1 VATLT
6 TYTQAGRPMTVK
18 TPLGPDNLLLIGFS
32 GREAISQ
39 LFEYSLELIA
49 PNQAEIPFDKLLAQK
64 VSVALELSDGQK
76 RYFSGIVRRFS
87 QGHRDDTFTY
97 YRMEVVPQ
105 FWLLKKKIQSRIFQH
120 KTVPDILKDVFK
132 GLDVGYEIQGTFSP
146 REYCV
151 QYRESDFDFAS
162 RLMEEEGIYYFFTHT
177 ADGHKTIVANLP
189 QSHPD
194 VAPATLIYE
203 EMTGGVRKEDRVA
216 VWEKGQELRSG
227 KFTLWD
233 HCFEL
238 PHKHLEAEKIIPE
251 TVKSGK
257 ADHKLKVGNNDR
269 LEIYDY
275 PGGYAKRFD
284 GVNKSGGDQSSE
296 LQKVFQDNLRTVGI
310 RMQEEAAPSVVI
322 HGLSNC
328 RQLSAGHRFTL
339 QRHFNADGKYLLT
352 ALDHTASLSAHYRA
366 GDAGEFS
373 YENSFTCIPSDMVF
387 RPPRMT
393 PKPRVDGSQ
402 TAVVVGP
409 PGEEIFTDKY
419 SRVKV
424 QFHWDRSGQNDADS
438 SCWVRVAT
446 LWAGKQWGVIHIP
459 RIGHE
464 VVVDFLEGDPDRPII
479 VGSVYN
485 ADMMP
490 PYALPDNRTQSGVK
504 SRSSLQG
511 GPANFNELRFE
522 DKKGSEQ
529 IFLHA
534 EKDSLFETEHDNTE
548 WVGHD
553 EKITID
559 HDQTTVVHHD
569 RTETVDH
576 DEKITIGNNRTTDV
590 GKDETLTVGQH
601 IKIDAGQQITI
612 QTGASK
618 IVMKSD
624 GTIQIQ
630 GISITVEGTKSIE
643 NKGVLITSEASG
655 IHTIKGSLV
664 KIN

>member
-1 VATLT
+1 MATLT

-76 RYFSGIVRRFS
+76 RYFSGVVRRFS

-251 TVKSGK
+251 TV
-257 ADHKLKVGNNDR
+257 
-269 LEIYDY
+269 
-275 PGGYAKRFD
+275 
-284 GVNKSGGDQSSE
+284 
-296 LQKVFQDNLRTVGI
+296 
-310 RMQEEAAPSVVI
+310 
-322 HGLSNC
+322 
-328 RQLSAGHRFTL
+328 
-339 QRHFNADGKYLLT
+339 
-352 ALDHTASLSAHYRA
+352 
-366 GDAGEFS
+366 
-373 YENSFTCIPSDMVF
+373 
-387 RPPRMT
+387 
-393 PKPRVDGSQ
+393 
-402 TAVVVGP
+402 
-409 PGEEIFTDKY
+409 
-419 SRVKV
+419 
-424 QFHWDRSGQNDADS
+424 
-438 SCWVRVAT
+438 
-446 LWAGKQWGVIHIP
+446 
-459 RIGHE
+459 
-464 VVVDFLEGDPDRPII
+464 
-479 VGSVYN
+479 
-485 ADMMP
+485 
-490 PYALPDNRTQSGVK
+490 
-504 SRSSLQG
+504 
-511 GPANFNELRFE
+511 
-522 DKKGSEQ
+522 
-529 IFLHA
+529 
-534 EKDSLFETEHDNTE
+534 
-548 WVGHD
+548 
-553 EKITID
+553 
-559 HDQTTVVHHD
+559 
-569 RTETVDH
+569 
-576 DEKITIGNNRTTDV
+576 
-590 GKDETLTVGQH
+590 
-601 IKIDAGQQITI
+601 
-612 QTGASK
+612 
-618 IVMKSD
+618 
-624 GTIQIQ
+624 
-630 GISITVEGTKSIE
+630 
-643 NKGVLITSEASG
+643 
-655 IHTIKGSLV
+655 
-664 KIN
+664 

>member
-1 VATLT
+1 MATT
-6 TYTQAGRPMTVK
+6 TYTQADRPMTVK
-18 TPLGPDNLLLIGFS
+18 TPLGPDSLLLVGFS

-39 LFEYSLELIA
+39 LFEYSLDLIA
-49 PNQAEIPFDKLLAQK
+49 PDQAEIPFEKLLAQK
-64 VSVALELSDGQK
+64 VSVSLELPDSEK

-87 QGHRDDTFTY
+87 QGRRDDTFTY
-97 YRMEVVPQ
+97 YHMEVVPQ
-105 FWLLKKKIQSRIFQH
+105 FWLLKKKIQSRVFQH
-120 KTVPDILKDVFK
+120 KTVPDILKEVFK
-132 GLDVGYEIQGTFSP
+132 GLDVSYEIQGTFSP

-162 RLMEEEGIYYFFTHT
+162 RLMEEEGIFYFFTHT
-177 ADGHKTIVANLP
+177 ADGHKAIVANLP
-189 QSHPD
+189 QSHPE
-194 VAPATLIYE
+194 VAPPTLIYE
-203 EMTGGVRKEDRVA
+203 QMTGGVRKDDRVA
-216 VWEKGQELRSG
+216 LWEKWQDLRSG
-227 KFTLWD
+227 KVTLWD

-238 PHKHLEAEKIIPE
+238 PQKHLEAEKIIPE
-251 TVKSGK
+251 TVKAGK
-257 ADHKLKVGNNDR
+257 IDHKLKVGGNDR

-275 PGGYAKRFD
+275 PGAYAKRFD

-296 LQKVFQDNLRTVGI
+296 LQKVFQDNVRTVGI
-310 RMQEEAAPSVVI
+310 RMQEEATPSVVV
-322 HGLSNC
+322 HGSSDC
-328 RQLSAGHRFTL
+328 RQLCAGHKFTL
-339 QRHFNADGKYLLT
+339 QRHFNADGKYLLIEV
-352 ALDHTASLSAHYRA
+352 DHAASLSAQYRA
-366 GDAGEFS
+366 GEVGEFR
-373 YENSFTCIPSDMVF
+373 YGNNFACIPSDVVF
-387 RPPRMT
+387 RPPRLT
-393 PKPRVDGSQ
+393 PKSRVDGSQ

-409 PGEEIFTDKY
+409 SGEEIFTDKY

-424 QFHWDRSGQNDADS
+424 QFHWDRTGQNDADS

-446 LWAGKQWGVIHIP
+446 LWAGKQWGVIHLP

-464 VVVDFLEGDPDRPII
+464 VVVDFLEGDPDQPII

-485 ADMMP
+485 PDMMP
-490 PYALPDNRTQSGVK
+490 PYTLPDNRTQSGIK

-522 DKKGSEQ
+522 DKKGNEQ

-534 EKDSLFETEHDNTE
+534 EKDSLFETENDNTE
-548 WVGHD
+548 WIGHD

-559 HDQTTVVHHD
+559 HDQTTLVHHD
-569 RTETVDH
+569 RAETVDN
-576 DEKITIGNNRTTDV
+576 DEKITIGNNRTTNV
-590 GKDETLTVGQH
+590 SKDDTLTVGQH
-601 IKIDAGQQITI
+601 IKIDAGDQVTI

-630 GISITVEGTKSIE
+630 GVSITIEGTQSIE
-643 NKGVLITSEASG
+643 NKGTMINSEASG